1 MGMLINDKMIQVME
15 LYAEVM
21 HIDQL
26 VAKFFDIDSEELLD
40 QKINVLTQ
48 LKNSTPPADIPDY
61 YSILELYPAG
71 DVLWD

>member
-1 MGMLINDKMIQVME
+1 ME
-15 LYAEVM
+15 LYAEVT

-40 QKINVLTQ
+40 KKINVLTQ
-48 LKNSTPPADIPDY
+48 LKNGTPPASIPDY
-61 YSILELYPAG
+61 YSILELYSAD